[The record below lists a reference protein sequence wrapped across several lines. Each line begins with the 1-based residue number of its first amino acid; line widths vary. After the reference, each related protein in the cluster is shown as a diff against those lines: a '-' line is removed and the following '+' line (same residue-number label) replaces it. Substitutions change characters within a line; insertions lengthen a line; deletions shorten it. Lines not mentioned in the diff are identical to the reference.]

1 VNADSQSKKSA
12 SPIHSSP
19 LHRSETPNPT
29 PGSGESNNDQAQLVN
44 TIAAAPSGST
54 GSIAGQHPSSTMPPP
69 SQSSLATITIGSG
82 MASIRE
88 ERESSQ
94 T

>member
-1 VNADSQSKKSA
+1 MNTDSQSKKSA

-29 PGSGESNNDQAQLVN
+29 HSNGESNPDPTQLANKIV
-44 TIAAAPSGST
+44 AATSGTDSM
-54 GSIAGQHPSSTMPPP
+54 AGQHPSSTMPPP
-69 SQSSLATITIGSG
+69 SQSSLATGAISSG